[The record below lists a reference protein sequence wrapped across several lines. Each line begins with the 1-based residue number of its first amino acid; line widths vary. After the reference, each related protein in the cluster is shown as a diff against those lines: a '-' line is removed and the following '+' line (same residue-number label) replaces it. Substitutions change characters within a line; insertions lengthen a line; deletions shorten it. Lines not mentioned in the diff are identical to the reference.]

1 MIDARDRQALD
12 VAKLYYNSHLSQA
25 EVAQCLG
32 ISRPTVSKLLQHAH
46 DQGFV
51 VISINDPRERSDEL
65 VRELKE
71 RFALADARV
80 VTTPRGG
87 NLMQDL
93 GAAGAALLEEI
104 VHDGSSVGVSWGQ
117 TMSAVAEH
125 LRQLPLEGVKVV
137 QLKGGHSHTQRS
149 TKDFATLQGFARAF
163 NAETFMLPLPVIFDS
178 AETKQWVEKD
188 RHIAHI
194 VEMGSHVDVA
204 VFTVGAAA
212 RESLAL
218 NLGYLSEEETQL
230 ILERA
235 VGDVCSRFF
244 DAEGRVAV
252 PEVDAR
258 TVSIT
263 FDALAARPARV
274 LVAGGAEKADAI
286 RVVLE
291 QGLATHLVIDHN
303 TAQRVLAGE

>member
-1 MIDARDRQALD
+1 
-12 VAKLYYNSHLSQA
+12 
-25 EVAQCLG
+25 
-32 ISRPTVSKLLQHAH
+32 
-46 DQGFV
+46 
-51 VISINDPRERSDEL
+51 
-65 VRELKE
+65 
-71 RFALADARV
+71 
-80 VTTPRGG
+80 
-87 NLMQDL
+87 
-93 GAAGAALLEEI
+93 
-104 VHDGSSVGVSWGQ
+104 
-117 TMSAVAEH
+117 
-125 LRQLPLEGVKVV
+125 
-137 QLKGGHSHTQRS
+137 
-149 TKDFATLQGFARAF
+149 
-163 NAETFMLPLPVIFDS
+163 MLPLPVIFDS